1 MCKSRLLRHPVLII
15 IEMKTLKDHIKRTIS
30 VTESELEHMVQLFQP
45 LTLEKEAHLIKV
57 GQYCDNY
64 YFVEKGSLRI
74 YTMVDNMVV
83 TNWFAFEGNFFTD
96 LESYTY
102 QCQAKFNI
110 QAVENCEILY
120 ISRTN
125 MNVLL
130 QQYAS
135 WQELVRKTW
144 EQAFIRLAQIVLTV
158 QTINAKGRYNN
169 LFSQLDLLQKQQQV
183 QSEPNIDIITAVE
196 ITDSSLS
203 QK

>member
-1 MCKSRLLRHPVLII
+1 
-15 IEMKTLKDHIKRTIS
+15 MKTLKDHIKRTIS

-158 QTINAKGRYNN
+158 QSINAKGRYNN

-183 QSEPNIDIITAVE
+183 QPEPNIDIITAVE
-196 ITDSSLS
+196 ITDSPLT

>member
-1 MCKSRLLRHPVLII
+1 
-15 IEMKTLKDHIKRTIS
+15 MKTLKDHIKRTIS
-30 VTESELEHMVQLFQP
+30 VTESDLERMVQSFQP

-74 YTMVDNMVV
+74 YTRVDNLVV

-120 ISRTN
+120 VSRTN
-125 MNVLL
+125 MNALL
-130 QQYAS
+130 EQYPS
-135 WQELVRKTW
+135 WHELVRKTW

-169 LFSQLDLLQKQQQV
+169 LFSQIDLMQKQQQV
-183 QSEPNIDIITAVE
+183 QPQPNNNIITAVE
-196 ITDSSLS
+196 ITDSPLS
-203 QK
+203 GK

>member
-45 LTLEKEAHLIKV
+45 LTLEKEVHLIKV
-57 GQYCDNY
+57 GQYCDYY

-183 QSEPNIDIITAVE
+183 QPEPNIDIITAVE